1 MNSMAR
7 KVVTNERIPII
18 PLDYTEKELALK
30 KELILDYDNYR
41 IYVVDSEDRNII
53 HDLTQVLID
62 EYLTNID
69 GDNVWVTIEGIEGKV
84 NLSQILS
91 DLYKSKIEVVNT
103 LPAELMTPT
112 NIRFDH
118 KSVTVED
125 NTISIYGFKHAKP
138 LSTPRKGLD
147 GTIEWIAGEDDTSMD
162 NKKSNVIYIYPNKDQ
177 ITLFQKSQQYT
188 ILSQYVKEDIL
199 NIHLPKTNEEFYQVK
214 WRVDS
219 AIDAELVFSEDLS
232 ISWYGGDDNAVNKVE
247 AYATYL
253 FTFDTWDF
261 GETWTVKCDSY
272 YNLNIPDLT
281 YLEEKGYILTDETG
295 TWLYYNPPSI
305 NEVPNIPTV

>member
-1 MNSMAR
+1 MAKR
-7 KVVTNERIPII
+7 VVTNERVPVI

-30 KELILDYDNYR
+30 KELILDYTNYR
-41 IYVVDSEDRNII
+41 IYVVDSEDRSVI

-91 DLYKSKIEVVNT
+91 DLYKSKIEIVNT
-103 LPAELMTPT
+103 LPSELMTPT

-118 KSVTVED
+118 TSITVTD
-125 NTISIYGFKHAKP
+125 NTISMYGFKDAKP
-138 LSTPRKGLD
+138 LSTPRKGLS
-147 GTIEWIAGEDDTSMD
+147 GTIEWITGEDDLSPD
-162 NKKSNVIYIYPNKDQ
+162 LKKSNVIYIYPNKDQ
-177 ITLFQKSQQYT
+177 ITLFQKNQQYT
-188 ILSQYVKEDIL
+188 ILSQYVKEDNL
-199 NIHLPKTNEEFYQVK
+199 DIHLLKTNEEYFQIK

-219 AIDAELVFSEDLS
+219 AIDANISFPDDTTN
-232 ISWYGGDDNAVNKVE
+232 ISWYDGDDNAVDQVN

-253 FTFDTWDF
+253 FTFDTWDY
-261 GETWTVKCDSY
+261 GTSWTIKCESY

-281 YLEEKGYILTDETG
+281 YLEEKGYILTDESG

-305 NEVPNIPTV
+305 NEVQNIPTV